1 MEPIKRI
8 LAVDGNSIIN
18 RAFYGIRALSTR
30 DGQPTNAIY
39 GMINI
44 ITRQWELV
52 QPDAAIMAFDL
63 KAPTF
68 RHKMY
73 ADYKAGRRPAPE
85 ELIAQFAPAK
95 ECAAILG
102 FHVLE
107 MAGYEADDI
116 LGTIAR
122 MATESGAECYL
133 LTGDRDA
140 LQLIDQGVHVL
151 LATNTETIDMDEA
164 AFLEKY
170 GVSSS
175 QFVDV
180 KALMGDSSDNIPGV
194 PGIGEKTA
202 LKLIADYGS
211 LDGVY
216 EALPTAQHTPSTRKK
231 LTEGKECAYLSRTLA
246 TICREVPL
254 GRTLDELRSSGMD
267 AARALD
273 FFTRME
279 FSALIKRF
287 SLTEKVASSRTASHE
302 ATVPA
307 EERDGGQMSLD
318 EALFPAEPTQATAP
332 QEMIVS
338 DAATLAALPADAV
351 LAIAVRGD
359 ELFIY
364 DGQRLLSCRVSEEN
378 AGSIEEVLRT
388 HTRLI
393 CYDAKALYHALQEMG
408 VHFRGCYFD
417 VMLAAYVISAGDGSF
432 EPDRLALSYL
442 QELYDAQTQP
452 MAPMIWR
459 LYGVLDG
466 ELTAS
471 GQAHLFFDV
480 EMPLAGVLCDMEREG
495 SKLDTAG
502 LAAYGEQL
510 QLLAGELENKIYGY
524 VGHDFNIH
532 SPKQLGVIL
541 FEELSLPAP
550 KKTKT
555 GYSTSAEVLEKL
567 RRFHP
572 IVDDILEYRQVTKLK
587 STYVD
592 GLLKLVDEHSR
603 VHTNFKQTGTAT
615 GRLSSAE
622 PNLQNIPIRTEM
634 GRELRRYFVP
644 KNKDYVFIDADYSQI
659 ELRLLAAI
667 SNDEN
672 MREAFCSGK
681 DIHTSTA
688 ATVFGVA
695 PDQVTP
701 ELRKRA
707 KAVNFGIVYG
717 IGEFS
722 LAEDLH
728 ISRAEAKE
736 YIESYL
742 ASYPRV
748 AQYLHDVKAQGRA
761 DGYVTT
767 AFSRRRY
774 IPELSAPNK
783 MTQAFGERVAMNS
796 PIQGTAAD
804 VIKIAMIAVHRKLR
818 EAGIDAKLILQVHDE
833 LIIEA
838 HRDVAEQAK
847 QILQYEMEHA
857 ASFSVPLDVE
867 VAVGDDWYSAK

>member
-1 MEPIKRI
+1 MQPIKRI

-18 RAFYGIRALSTR
+18 RAFYGIRALTTR

-39 GMINI
+39 GMINMI
-44 ITRQWELV
+44 SRQWEAL

-68 RHKMY
+68 RHEMY
-73 ADYKAGRRPAPE
+73 PAYKAGRRPAPP
-85 ELIAQFAPAK
+85 ELLAQFAPAK
-95 ECAAILG
+95 ECAEIMG
-102 FHVLE
+102 FHILE
-107 MAGYEADDI
+107 KAGYEADDI
-116 LGTIAR
+116 LGTVAR
-122 MATESGAECYL
+122 MAKESGAECYL

-140 LQLIDQGVHVL
+140 LQLIGQGVHVL

-164 AFLEKY
+164 AFFEKY

-216 EALPTAQHTPSTRKK
+216 DALPTAKHTPSTLKK
-231 LTEGKECAYLSRTLA
+231 LTEGKESAYISRTLA
-246 TICREVPL
+246 TICRTVPL
-254 GRTLDELRSSGMD
+254 EMTLEEFSSNGMD
-267 AARALD
+267 NVRALE

-287 SLTEKVASSRTASHE
+287 SLTERVSAP
-302 ATVPA
+302 PA
-307 EERDGGQMSLD
+307 APVLESQGQMSLD
-318 EALFPAEPTQATAP
+318 EALFPAAPSEQAAP
-332 QEMIVS
+332 VAAEQVS
-338 DAATLAALPADAV
+338 PDVLAAIPADAPV
-351 LAIAVRGD
+351 AISLNGEQLHV
-359 ELFIY
+359 Y
-364 DGQRLLSCRVSEEN
+364 DGERLLCCTLGADHAACLQEFLEM
-378 AGSIEEVLRT
+378 
-388 HTRLI
+388 HTRWM
-393 CYDAKALYHALQEMG
+393 CYDAKVVYHALQERG
-408 VHFRGCYFD
+408 VRVRNCHFD

-432 EPDRLALSYL
+432 DLDRLALSYL
-442 QELYDAQTQP
+442 QELYDEER
-452 MAPMIWR
+452 APAAPVVWR
-459 LYGVLDG
+459 LKTVLEG
-466 ELTAS
+466 ELKKS
-471 GQAHLFFDV
+471 GQEHLFYDV
-480 EMPLAGVLCDMEREG
+480 EMPLAGVLCDVEREG
-495 SKLDTAG
+495 FGLDCAG
-502 LAAYGEQL
+502 LAAYGGQL
-510 QLLAGELENKIYGY
+510 ELLAHELEQKIYGY

-572 IVDDILEYRQVTKLK
+572 IIDDILEYRQVTKLK

-592 GLLKLVDEHSR
+592 GLLKLVDEQSR
-603 VHTNFKQTGTAT
+603 VHTTFKQTGTAT

-644 KNKDYVFIDADYSQI
+644 KRGEYVLIDADYSQI

-672 MREAFCSGK
+672 MKEAFCSGK

-688 ATVFGVA
+688 STVFGVA
-695 PDQVTP
+695 PEEVTL

-717 IGEFS
+717 MGEFS

-728 ISRAEAKE
+728 ISRMEAKE

-742 ASYPRV
+742 ASYPCIDR
-748 AQYLHDVKAQGRA
+748 YLRDVKAQGRA

-767 AFSRRRY
+767 AFGRRRY

-804 VIKIAMIAVHRKLR
+804 VIKIAMINVHRKLR
-818 EAGIDAKLILQVHDE
+818 EAGIDARLILQVHDE
-833 LIIEA
+833 LIVEA

-847 QILQYEMEHA
+847 EILQYEMEHA
-857 ASFSVPLDVE
+857 ATFSVPLDVE
-867 VAVGDDWYSAK
+867 VAMGDDWYSAK

>member
-18 RAFYGIRALSTR
+18 RAFYGIRPLTTR

-44 ITRQWELV
+44 VMRQVEQLH
-52 QPDAAIMAFDL
+52 PDAAVMAFDL
-63 KAPTF
+63 KSPTF

-73 ADYKAGRRPAPE
+73 AEYKAGRRPAPD
-85 ELIAQFAPAK
+85 ELRAQFVPAK
-95 ECAAILG
+95 ECADILG

-107 MAGYEADDI
+107 KEGYEADDI
-116 LGTIAR
+116 LGTVAR
-122 MATESGAECYL
+122 MATEEQAECYL

-140 LQLIDQGVHVL
+140 LQLIRSGVHVL
-151 LATNTETIDMDEA
+151 LVTNTETIDMDEA
-164 AFLEKY
+164 AFFEKY

-202 LKLIADYGS
+202 LKLITDYGS

-216 EALPTAQHTPSTRKK
+216 EALPVAKHTPSTLRK
-231 LTEGKECAYLSRTLA
+231 LTEGKESAYISRTLA
-246 TICREVPL
+246 TICCEVPL
-254 GRTLDELRSSGMD
+254 DMPLSSLHSDGID

-287 SLTEKVASSRTASHE
+287 ALAEKAQAAASVA
-302 ATVPA
+302 PA
-307 EERDGGQMSLD
+307 KENEPTGQMSLED
-318 EALFPAEPTQATAP
+318 ALFPATPTEAAAP
-332 QEMIVS
+332 V
-338 DAATLAALPADAV
+338 AAERVPAAQLSAIPIDTPLALSLQDDV
-351 LAIAVRGD
+351 LTV
-359 ELFIY
+359 Y
-364 DGQRLLSCRVSEEN
+364 DGTRLLSCEVVSQT
-378 AGSIEEVLRT
+378 ADVGQFLHARK
-388 HTRLI
+388 RLI
-393 CYDAKALYHALQEMG
+393 CYDSKALYHALED
-408 VHFRGCYFD
+408 RGIHLRNCYFD
-417 VMLAAYVISAGDGSF
+417 VMLAAYVVNAGESGFDL
-432 EPDRLALSYL
+432 ERWALSYL
-442 QELYDAQTQP
+442 QELTDGQGDAA
-452 MAPMIWR
+452 APLIFR
-459 LYGVLDG
+459 LWQVLDA
-466 ELTAS
+466 ELTKTE
-471 GQAHLFFDV
+471 QAHLFYDI
-480 EMPLAGVLCDMEREG
+480 EMPLSAVLCDMEREG
-495 SKLDTAG
+495 SGLDCKG
-502 LAAYGEQL
+502 LLAYGEQL
-510 QLLAGELENKIYGY
+510 ELLARELEDKIYGY

-572 IVDDILEYRQVTKLK
+572 IIDDILEYRQVTKLK

-592 GLLKLVDEHSR
+592 GLIKLADENSR
-603 VHTNFKQTGTAT
+603 VHTTFKQTGTAT

-622 PNLQNIPIRTEM
+622 PNLQNIPIRTEL
-634 GRELRRYFVP
+634 GRELRRYFIP
-644 KNKDYVFIDADYSQI
+644 KSREYVFIDADYSQI
-659 ELRLLAAI
+659 ELRLLSAI
-667 SNDEN
+667 SDDEN
-672 MREAFCSGK
+672 MKEAFCSGK

-688 ATVFGVA
+688 ATVFGVS
-695 PDQVTP
+695 PENVTP

-728 ISRAEAKE
+728 ISRFEAKE

-742 ASYPRV
+742 ASYPKIDR
-748 AQYLHDVKAQGRA
+748 YLRDIKVKGRE

-767 AFSRRRY
+767 AFGRRRY

-804 VIKIAMIAVHRKLR
+804 VMKIAMINVHRKLR
-818 EAGIDAKLILQVHDE
+818 ETGIDAKLILQVHDE

-838 HRDVAEQAK
+838 HRDVAEKAK
-847 QILQYEMEHA
+847 EILQYEMEHA

-867 VAVGDDWYSAK
+867 VAMGDDWYSAK